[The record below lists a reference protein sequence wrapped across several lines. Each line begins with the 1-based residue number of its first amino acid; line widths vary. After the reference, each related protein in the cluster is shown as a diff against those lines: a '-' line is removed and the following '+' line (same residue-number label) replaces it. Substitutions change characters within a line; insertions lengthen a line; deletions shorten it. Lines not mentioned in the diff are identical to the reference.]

1 MKRNIFLSTVFL
13 LLSVPFYGQAP
24 EVFSY
29 QAIVY
34 NNNNTVVSN
43 AITPIQISVL
53 QNGIAGTAVYVEQH
67 TPITN
72 ANGLLSI
79 NIGGGTAITGT
90 MSSID
95 WAVGTYFIKTE
106 IDIDNNNSYDVT
118 GASQLLS
125 VPYTLHAKTSGSS
138 VAGAKGDSGGDGTT
152 VLNGTSDPVNQ
163 GNEGDFYVNTV
174 TKTLFGPKLVA
185 GWGTGV
191 SLKGDASSFN
201 FVSKRNCNSW
211 IIPLI
216 FYADFVSQSIYLVRT
231 PSTWTGDSSLDTG
244 DVFVEAIDL
253 SGTLYNLGK
262 ITTSGKQVNE
272 LSALIKTKLEADGI
286 VSGTSNPVS
295 LRITVENPENVYIYA
310 NYTSQTTPRF
320 IEVECVK

>member
-1 MKRNIFLSTVFL
+1 MKRNIFLSIVFL

-29 QAIVY
+29 QALVY
-34 NNNNTVVSN
+34 DSNSVLVSN

-53 QNGIAGTAVYVEQH
+53 QNGIDGTAVYVEQH
-67 TPITN
+67 TPTTN
-72 ANGLLSI
+72 TNGLLSI
-79 NIGGGTAITGT
+79 NIGKGTAITGT
-90 MSSID
+90 MSAID

-138 VAGAKGDSGGDGTT
+138 VAGAKGDVGEDGNT
-152 VLNGTSDPVNQ
+152 VLNGTSDPINQ

-185 GWGTGV
+185 GWGIGV

-216 FYADFVSQSIYLVRT
+216 FYSDLTSESIILVRT

-244 DVFVEAIDL
+244 DVFVEAIDET
-253 SGTLYNLGK
+253 GTLYNLGK
-262 ITTSGKQVNE
+262 ITTSGKQVND
-272 LSALIKTKLEADGI
+272 LSTLIKTKLEADGI
-286 VSGTSNPVS
+286 VSGITKRIS

-310 NYTSQTTPRF
+310 NYAYSTSSRY